1 MAFTRT
7 STEYAARPPARAC
20 RVVCCVLSPP
30 SGEQL
35 PHIPR
40 GTGGVDQVLNKP
52 YVEIKESDGR
62 ADEEVS
68 REAWECHLKRNR
80 SVIVD
85 LFQGQLKR

>member
-1 MAFTRT
+1 MVFTRT
-7 STEYAARPPARAC
+7 STEYAACPPARVVSC
-20 RVVCCVLSPP
+20 RVPLS
-30 SGEQL
+30 EQL

-40 GTGGVDQVLNKP
+40 GTGGVAQVLNKP